1 MVESDRLTKGP
12 CCIYVYRTSDNRWS
26 IYCVNKQLFIK
37 ARTNGRRS
45 PHH

>member
-26 IYCVNKQLFIK
+26 VYCVTSNYL
-37 ARTNGRRS
+37 
-45 PHH
+45 